1 MSRITSS
8 NPFDPPADP
17 GEQPREHPGLQDT
30 PLDAKQ
36 AVRNARRYAIPVMSI
51 GWLLL
56 WIEFYFQFSHRMTFI
71 PALLLSGFAALG
83 YASMGL
89 GIWLGCAA
97 IVGAMR
103 E

>member
-1 MSRITSS
+1 MTE
-8 NPFDPPADP
+8 NPFDPPSASGKEP
-17 GEQPREHPGLQDT
+17 SEQKGSQGY

-56 WIEFYFQFSHRMTFI
+56 WIEFYFQFSHRMTVI
-71 PALLLSGFAALG
+71 PALLLSGLAALG

-97 IVGAMR
+97 IVGAIR